1 MKGENKCEPKKVVI
15 YYEIEGEE
23 GSTKKMTC
31 NIVGELDMDFIMFAL
46 RKWSNKSVYKSHEFL

>member
-31 NIVGELDMDFIMFAL
+31 NIDLSCRF
-46 RKWSNKSVYKSHEFL
+46 SHKSTHVLKKRTGLGLVI